1 MKKLSALL
9 LVLIMGLTA
18 CGGQTA
24 STNQKEVVQNETKA
38 ETKKEKRVVRWNYG
52 GSGNVLVTIAEAK
65 GYFDEL
71 GIAIEP
77 VSATANANA
86 MALLATDK
94 VDVVS
99 NSGTT
104 SPLQQIAS
112 GVDLTI
118 FGGHMVNG
126 CMPVVAKK
134 GTEWNGIQ
142 SFIGQ
147 DVAVNPTYFAF
158 TGAVMDLGY
167 DNPLE
172 VVNWKTYSNYDEA
185 LAAVQRGE
193 VKYALM
199 GTEKNYAISQMD
211 DIEIVSWH
219 SEIMPNYSC
228 CRVEAKTDWLNNNK
242 DLAKDVLKALLRAQS
257 YYETHKDEAVE
268 LHAKKINATPEFVA
282 AYMKNPHYLVSVD
295 PLKNSVERA
304 WGILDK
310 TGYLDENAKNINL
323 NDHLNTSIYEQAL
336 KEAEA
341 EYGKENPSFY
351 TSMKKF
357 YAENDK

>member
-1 MKKLSALL
+1 MKKVIIAGVAIAVISLA
-9 LVLIMGLTA
+9 A
-18 CGGQTA
+18 CG
-24 STNQKEVVQNETKA
+24 QKTTQVA
-38 ETKKEKRVVRWNYG
+38 ENTQAATEAKKENTVVRWNYG
-52 GSGNVLVTIAEAK
+52 SSGNVLVTIAEEK
-65 GYFDEL
+65 GYFDEV
-71 GIAIEP
+71 GITIKP

-86 MALLATDK
+86 MALLATGQ

-126 CMPVVAKK
+126 AMPVVAKK
-134 GTEWNGIQ
+134 GTEWKGIE

-158 TGAVMDLGY
+158 TGAVMNLGY

-172 VVNWKTYSNYDEA
+172 VVNWKVYSNYDEA

-199 GTEKNYAISQMD
+199 GTEKNYPISQMD

-219 SEIMPNYSC
+219 SEVMPNYSC
-228 CRVEAKTDWLNNNK
+228 CRMECQTEYFNNNK
-242 DLAKDVLKALLRAQS
+242 DVIKNVIKALLRAQS
-257 YYETHKDEAVE
+257 YYETHKDEAIS

-282 AYMKNPHYLVSVD
+282 AYMNNSHYLVSVD
-295 PLKNSVERA
+295 PLKNSVLRA

-310 TGYLDENAKNINL
+310 TGYLDENAKNINI
-323 NDHLNTSIYEQAL
+323 NDHINTALYEEAL
-336 KEAEA
+336 AEA
-341 EYGKENPSFY
+341 EKDYGSENPDFY
-351 TSMKKF
+351 KKMKVF
-357 YAENDK
+357 FNENDI